1 MPQPACYAYT
11 KIQSNPICECNF
23 SEICKRNFQNPSD
36 SYCTSIL
43 ENRGWVK
50 TQHHSLV
57 TGRTMCNFFFT
68 NMTSFVIQEV
78 CADAA

>member
-36 SYCTSIL
+36 SCIHPRESGMGKNTAPFL
-43 ENRGWVK
+43 GHWTHNV
-50 TQHHSLV
+50 Q
-57 TGRTMCNFFFT
+57 FFFT
-68 NMTSFVIQEV
+68 NMTFVIQEV